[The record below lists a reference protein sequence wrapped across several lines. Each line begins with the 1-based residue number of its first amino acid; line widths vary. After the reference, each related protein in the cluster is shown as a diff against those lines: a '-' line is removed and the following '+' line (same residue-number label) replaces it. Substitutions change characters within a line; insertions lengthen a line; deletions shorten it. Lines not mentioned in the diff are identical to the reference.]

1 MENKVK
7 NIYNTEENKKY
18 VSQGKRT
25 GWTGRGFG
33 TIQYERRRYTKIY
46 KSA

>member
-7 NIYNTEENKKY
+7 IYITRKKIKNMY
-18 VSQGKRT
+18 LRVRT

-33 TIQYERRRYTKIY
+33 TIQYERRGYTKIY